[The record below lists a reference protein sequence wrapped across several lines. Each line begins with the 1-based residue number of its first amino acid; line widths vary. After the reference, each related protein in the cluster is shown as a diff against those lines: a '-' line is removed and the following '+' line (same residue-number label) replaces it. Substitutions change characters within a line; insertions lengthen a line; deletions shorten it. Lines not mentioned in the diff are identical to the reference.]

1 MADLFA
7 ELHRRH
13 PDVDLVLLPPEPAPV
28 EAPEAGPDEVAA
40 VLTAVTTTAGRIWS
54 AVAHDS
60 TVAPQVRWSYAAD
73 PGRVRA
79 VARVVEPQPDG
90 FHVLVALR
98 HELEQHGWAVARPP
112 GAVERLTGHLDEL
125 TLTASYAEQT
135 GVLLVTVSSDP
146 VVVGAGRATALV
158 RGEA

>member
-13 PDVDLVLLPPEPAPV
+13 PDVDLVLLPPEPPPV
-28 EAPEAGPDEVAA
+28 EAPEAGPDQVEA
-40 VLTAVTTTAGRIWS
+40 VLATATATAGRLWTV
-54 AVAHDS
+54 VAPDS
-60 TVAPQVRWSYAAD
+60 PVAPQVRWSYAAD
-73 PGRVRA
+73 PGRVQA
-79 VARVVEPQPDG
+79 VARVVEPQADG

-98 HELEQHGWAVARPP
+98 HELEHHGWAITRPP

-125 TLTASYAEQT
+125 TLAASYAEQT

-146 VVVGAGRATALV
+146 VVVGAERAAALV